1 MEITK
6 IKELTF
12 LEHLQ
17 ELKNRLLL
25 SAIFFFL
32 VFAICYFFIADIYQI
47 LLQPFVSSFSNNLF
61 QRLIYTNPA
70 EIFITYLKLA
80 FTSAILISCPIFITQ
95 IYLFLAPALYKKE
108 KQALLLIFFF
118 APLLFFLGIFFA
130 YFFIAPLAL
139 KFFLSFQMPQNIL
152 ENQVAIEIEAKVSEY
167 LSFISKLLFAFG
179 IAFEFPIFLLV
190 LIKFKILS
198 VAKLQK
204 TRKYWIIFIFIIS
217 AILTPPDVISQI
229 SLAIPM
235 ILMFEISILIA
246 RAKFK
251 K

>member
-6 IKELTF
+6 ITELTF

-17 ELKNRLLL
+17 ELKNRLLF
-25 SAIFFFL
+25 SVIFFFVAFGL
-32 VFAICYFFIADIYQI
+32 CYFFIENIYQI
-47 LLQPFVSSFSNNLF
+47 LLQPFVSSFSNNSF
-61 QRLIYTNPA
+61 QRLIYTNPS

-108 KQALLLIFFF
+108 KRTLLLIFFF

-139 KFFLSFQMPQNIL
+139 KFFLSFQVPANIL

-179 IAFEFPIFLLV
+179 VAFEFPIFLLV
-190 LIKFKILS
+190 LTKFKILS
-198 VAKLQK
+198 VSKLQK
-204 TRKYWIIFIFIIS
+204 TRKYWIIFIFVIS